1 MACPSRRLGTRDH
14 PWQRVAS
21 AARRDRGWP
30 WRTGTAA
37 PRKILFCLQ
46 WKRTRVRCGGTEPPM
61 GGDSGRWWLDAS
73 PSRTTNLILYGSSS
87 PGPCSPGKAVR
98 TVSEKPEVK
107 DSRFSVVNLP
117 WDSGLDC
124 TAGPNF
130 CMVHESISSHGLQL
144 HLIHPHPMTEKKNNP
159 AGFSRAT
166 WSTLHPATNGCSA
179 LAWTAHRRSA
189 WRCMGPS
196 CSVIGGW

>member
-1 MACPSRRLGTRDH
+1 VRHDVTGGGPGAQAQLHRAKYYFACSG
-14 PWQRVAS
+14 S
-21 AARRDRGWP
+21 ALESG
-30 WRTGTAA
+30 AA
-37 PRKILFCLQ
+37 ERNPQ
-46 WKRTRVRCGGTEPPM
+46 WV
-61 GGDSGRWWLDAS
+61 GRWWLDAS